1 MKKDLYLHLEKVKY
15 NKVNLSDNKRKIQ
28 STLKQD
34 KLFKTSLC
42 YILLCIII
50 SIFAY
55 IIIPD
60 KTPHA
65 DNQMIELSVKSPGYN
80 VDILCINEIKN
91 QDRFKLRDIF
101 YGKQD
106 TSTEIPITAYEV
118 KGDTIYYETIDGND
132 SFHILNNDENY
143 EVKHRKFI
151 FGTDR
156 YGRDVFSRLI
166 LGTRVSLSIGAVS
179 VVLSLLIGV
188 IIGSA
193 AGYYRGWVDKLL
205 LWLINVVWA
214 IPSVLLVIA
223 ISFALGRGFWQ
234 VFIAIGF
241 TLWVDVARM
250 VRGQVISIKEMEY
263 VDAAK
268 VLGYNSLRIIGK
280 HILPNIISPLI
291 VLSASN
297 FATAILLEAGLSF
310 LGIGVQPPMAS
321 WGMMIK
327 EGYSY
332 LILGHPYLSI
342 IPGIAIML
350 LVLAF
355 MMLGNSL
362 RDALDVKTKS

>member
-1 MKKDLYLHLEKVKY
+1 M
-15 NKVNLSDNKRKIQ
+15 NQSDNKRKSAI
-28 STLKQD
+28 KRD
-34 KLFKTSLC
+34 KLFNISLC
-42 YILLCIII
+42 YIIFCVAI
-50 SIFAY
+50 SVFAY
-55 IIIPD
+55 FFIPD
-60 KTPHA
+60 KTPHS
-65 DNQMIELSVKSPGYN
+65 DNQMIELAIKSPGYS
-80 VDILCINEIKN
+80 VDILSISNIK
-91 QDRFKLRDIF
+91 DESKFKLRELF
-101 YGKQD
+101 YGKRN
-106 TSTEIPITAYEV
+106 TSTEIPITTYEA
-118 KGDTIYYETIDGND
+118 KGDTVYYTTIDGNEN
-132 SFHILNNDENY
+132 FHILNNDEKF

-156 YGRDVFSRLI
+156 YGRDVFSRLV

-179 VVLSLLIGV
+179 VILSLLIGV

-193 AGYYRGWVDKLL
+193 AGYYRGWVDKFL

-280 HILPNIISPLI
+280 HILPNIVSPLI

-342 IPGIAIML
+342 IPGIAIMF

-355 MMLGNSL
+355 MILGNSL
-362 RDALDVKTKS
+362 RDALDVKTKN